1 MRGSGGQG
9 GAVAM
14 ETRSW
19 GRAETG
25 AGPGGP
31 GLWWWGLEWWR
42 LRRERCVVKSVSVRS
57 EEVKMGGDLDC
68 SLARG
73 GGGRAHHGCW

>member
-1 MRGSGGQG
+1 MRGLG
-9 GAVAM
+9 
-14 ETRSW
+14 
-19 GRAETG
+19 GRAVLLPWRHGAGGGRRTG

-57 EEVKMGGDLDC
+57 EEVKMGGDLANPVKLMPC
-68 SLARG
+68 SI
-73 GGGRAHHGCW
+73 